1 MTDIEVALTDLG
13 EIFNR
18 ELAKE
23 HRLYGL
29 EENKMIAKMGG
40 ILLKLQEMIYK
51 ENLES
56 LLLVMKIHLII
67 NISIVI
73 IKLIRFYVYFY
84 KKLPNN

>member
-13 EIFNR
+13 EISNR

-40 ILLKLQEMIYK
+40 ILLKLQEMI
-51 ENLES
+51 
-56 LLLVMKIHLII
+56 
-67 NISIVI
+67 
-73 IKLIRFYVYFY
+73 
-84 KKLPNN
+84 